1 MSSDSTKCS
10 INFAVCFFTRLLNS
24 TASPTKGTGALW
36 LCSLMPGFVFLP
48 HSRTVLYEYGVV
60 AVAFFYVNFLVHIM
74 IMIKRIFSLVGVICN
89 CFLPESLKISP
100 VGHGP
105 NSQSEDSEKRRLR
118 NPFSCFS
125 SISSHRQL
133 PSSSPFPPPSP
144 VKEGLPRCR
153 CSSRKPSTASLRC
166 R

>member
-60 AVAFFYVNFLVHIM
+60 AVAFFLCELSGSYYDNDQAHLFPCRRHLQLL
-74 IMIKRIFSLVGVICN
+74 SPGV
-89 CFLPESLKISP
+89 
-100 VGHGP
+100 
-105 NSQSEDSEKRRLR
+105 
-118 NPFSCFS
+118 
-125 SISSHRQL
+125 
-133 PSSSPFPPPSP
+133 
-144 VKEGLPRCR
+144 
-153 CSSRKPSTASLRC
+153 A
-166 R
+166 